1 MRAPTPTEAP
11 SPSAASP
18 LPTYQQ
24 GYGKSWAVVIGINEY
39 QKWPKLKHAV
49 NDAKSMGDVLH
60 KIGFDEIIMLLD
72 GDATQQNIRRVLG
85 DDLYAKTQ
93 AEDRVFIFFAGHGQ
107 TQELP
112 NNSKVGYIIPVEGEL
127 NNYYSTAI
135 SMHQL
140 QELSDR
146 LRAKHMFFALDSCFS
161 GLLRLRGGV
170 PDAYDAMAS
179 TTAPARQVLTAGSEG
194 EQVAEVGGHGLFTKV
209 LIDSLQ
215 GAVDLNQGK
224 HITATQLYQF
234 VYSRVVEESRN
245 TQNPSFGR
253 LGTGQGEFVF

>member
-11 SPSAASP
+11 RPSASS
-18 LPTYQQ
+18 PTYQR
-24 GYGKSWAVVIGINEY
+24 GYRKSWAVVIGINEY

-49 NDAKSMGDVLH
+49 NDARSMGDVLR

-72 GDATQQNIRRVLG
+72 GEATQQNIRRVLG

-93 AEDRVFIFFAGHGQ
+93 DEDRVFIFFAGHGQ
-107 TQELP
+107 TQDLP
-112 NNSKVGYIIPVEGEL
+112 NNSKAGYIIPVEGEL
-127 NNYYSTAI
+127 HNYYSTAI

-146 LRAKHMFFALDSCFS
+146 LRAKHMLFALDSCFS

-209 LIDSLQ
+209 LIDGLQ

-234 VYSRVVEESRN
+234 LHRRVVEESRN
-245 TQNPSFGR
+245 TQNPAFGR